1 MADAGINL
9 TLIIIALTGLLS
21 WRAFSDR
28 VLFENLMFY
37 PYRMARRNDYKGFIT
52 VGFVH
57 SGWMHLLLNMFVLY
71 QFGGNVVEPAYSAI
85 FGTGIGSGLYLALY
99 FSALVVSGIP
109 DYMSQKD
116 NPSYMAVGASGATSA
131 IIFAYIFFAPWSTI
145 YVYFLPLPAIVWG
158 VIYLLYSSYMARQGG
173 DGIGHNAHFWGAA
186 WGFVCTV
193 AISAVLR
200 PEMISVFI
208 AQLSSLGQH

>member
-1 MADAGINL
+1 MSEAGINL

-37 PYRMARRNDYKGFIT
+37 PYRMARRNDYKGFVT

-57 SGWMHLLLNMFVLY
+57 AGWMHLLLNMFVLY
-71 QFGGNVVEPAYSAI
+71 QFGGNVVEPMYKAV
-85 FGTGIGSGLYLALY
+85 FGSSVGGGLYLLLY

-109 DYMSQKD
+109 DFLQNRD
-116 NPSYMAVGASGATSA
+116 NPSYSAVGASGATSA

-145 YVYFLPLPAIVWG
+145 YVYFLPLPAVVWG
-158 VIYLLYSSYMARQGG
+158 GLYLAYSSYMARRGG
-173 DGIGHNAHFWGAA
+173 DGIGHGAHFWGAA
-186 WGFVCTV
+186 WGLFGTI
-193 AISAVLR
+193 AISAVMR
-200 PEMISVFI
+200 PEMINVFL
-208 AQLSSLGQH
+208 AQLQSFGR